1 MFSKGSWRSGK
12 QGVAASG
19 VVHATKCAAAHQRRH
34 PPSRRYRKTASA
46 SATPINA
53 TRNLS
58 PLFPTTRLL
67 SKRRLR
73 PLDVFAMDLNNIKK
87 QVSNLTLY
95 DLKAG
100 VRKMQNGR
108 PLMQRQLLR
117 STMLTCW
124 HSCHELHGNR
134 SKGGHRLRS
143 SRGTPTDLTPSQ
155 VREAT
160 NNEPWGAS
168 STQMQEI
175 ADGTFN

>member
-1 MFSKGSWRSGK
+1 
-12 QGVAASG
+12 
-19 VVHATKCAAAHQRRH
+19 
-34 PPSRRYRKTASA
+34 
-46 SATPINA
+46 
-53 TRNLS
+53 
-58 PLFPTTRLL
+58 
-67 SKRRLR
+67 
-73 PLDVFAMDLNNIKK
+73 MDLNNIKK